1 MNRQEERWENKQ
13 RDKTLD
19 LFTPRIKNE
28 IELADKSEIHKC
40 IKSLLKGKNIYLSGL
55 TGSGKTILACA
66 TLLEIAKESFLE
78 PQQAKFKSFAFISV
92 PEFFEDLKATFKQ
105 DNKTK
110 ELLDSYKEVDL
121 LILDDIGIDKC
132 SEWVLSILY
141 LLINYRYEFLKQT
154 IYTCNLNKNELALKL
169 TDDRIISR
177 INNNS
182 VSIKMKKIDFRIK
195 V

>member
-1 MNRQEERWENKQ
+1 
-13 RDKTLD
+13 
-19 LFTPRIKNE
+19 
-28 IELADKSEIHKC
+28 
-40 IKSLLKGKNIYLSGL
+40 
-55 TGSGKTILACA
+55 
-66 TLLEIAKESFLE
+66 
-78 PQQAKFKSFAFISV
+78 
-92 PEFFEDLKATFKQ
+92 
-105 DNKTK
+105 
-110 ELLDSYKEVDL
+110 
-121 LILDDIGIDKC
+121 
-132 SEWVLSILY
+132 VLSILY